1 MVMSTEPQDQ
11 QEGVD
16 VIEPAIPEVE
26 TQVETPADAGEVQ
39 QDDGAAPAVEAGP
52 TVVETTTV
60 SEPAP
65 NPSQPVA
72 PPVNDTAVRE
82 LQ

>member
-39 QDDGAAPAVEAGP
+39 QDD
-52 TVVETTTV
+52 
-60 SEPAP
+60 
-65 NPSQPVA
+65 
-72 PPVNDTAVRE
+72 
-82 LQ
+82 